1 MYNMVN
7 IINIAIVIYE
17 SYQEFIQVIKKS
29 SGHKAKKF
37 FSISFCF
44 WLCHM
49 PCGVLVPRSGIE
61 PALTAVE
68 APSLN
73 YWITRQ
79 VLCFFNVYLC
89 EMAVH

>member
-37 FSISFCF
+37 FAQYRCKLCVFHRKGNHKDYSF
-44 WLCHM
+44 
-49 PCGVLVPRSGIE
+49 I
-61 PALTAVE
+61 AL
-68 APSLN
+68 
-73 YWITRQ
+73 
-79 VLCFFNVYLC
+79 
-89 EMAVH
+89 